1 MARLIVKS
9 PYIKCGAGQS
19 AGGYLEYI
27 ATRERV
33 EIIPDD
39 RPPTQKQ
46 TQLIAKLVKD
56 FPDAKELMEYEDYTA
71 HPTKATASA
80 LITLALESNWDRVQG
95 MEGYAKYIACLLYT
109 SPSPRDTR

>member
-9 PYIKCGAGQS
+9 PYIKCGGEKS

-46 TQLIAKLVKD
+46 TQLIEKLVKD
-56 FPDAKELMEYEDYTA
+56 FPDAKELMEYEDYLS
-71 HPTKATASA
+71 HPTKALQGSDGKRTYRPQERSRQPWTQQYHSSESASHA
-80 LITLALESNWDRVQG
+80 A
-95 MEGYAKYIACLLYT
+95 
-109 SPSPRDTR
+109 

>member
-19 AGGYLEYI
+19 AGGYLKYI

-46 TQLIAKLVKD
+46 TQFLAKQ
-56 FPDAKELMEYEDYTA
+56 FPFFQQSEDLAWQTGAFLMILHVHPAK
-71 HPTKATASA
+71 SGS
-80 LITLALESNWDRVQG
+80 I
-95 MEGYAKYIACLLYT
+95 
-109 SPSPRDTR
+109 